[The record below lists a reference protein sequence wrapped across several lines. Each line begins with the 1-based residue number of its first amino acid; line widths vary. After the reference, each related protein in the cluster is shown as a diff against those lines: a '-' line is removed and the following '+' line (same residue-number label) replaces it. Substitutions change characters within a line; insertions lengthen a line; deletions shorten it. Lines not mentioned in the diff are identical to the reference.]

1 MENRLASGRG
11 LRGLSRDWAYDGRAE
26 LVGTAC
32 CLTGPA
38 GYWQGAAT
46 SSSSNQAGRAE
57 HGELSTRIS
66 LSAES
71 VDCRLCVQVVLTPAN
86 VSSTEIID
94 RATPNA
100 DICLANGY
108 SASVLSMNVG
118 PGVRVF
124 HATLSRRIT
133 LPKEQAA

>member
-1 MENRLASGRG
+1 MQPWRPE
-11 LRGLSRDWAYDGRAE
+11 
-26 LVGTAC
+26 T
-32 CLTGPA
+32 
-38 GYWQGAAT
+38 
-46 SSSSNQAGRAE
+46 
-57 HGELSTRIS
+57 GELSTLNV

-71 VDCRLCVQVVLTPAN
+71 VDCRLRVQVVLTPAN

-118 PGVRVF
+118 PG
-124 HATLSRRIT
+124 
-133 LPKEQAA
+133 